1 MRYITFLLLLFSL
14 CVQSSERPMLTE
26 LSSLQWQNRIIV
38 VNDIAEV
45 ETVKTLLEDNAA
57 GVADRD
63 LIWLVFTD
71 AETLTNY
78 PGPLAPELKANTRKT
93 YRLEPG
99 QVILIGKDGGVKNR
113 LDQLDLD
120 VLFSDIDAMPMR
132 RNEMRG

>member
-63 LIWLVFTD
+63 LIW
-71 AETLTNY
+71 
-78 PGPLAPELKANTRKT
+78 
-93 YRLEPG
+93 
-99 QVILIGKDGGVKNR
+99 
-113 LDQLDLD
+113 
-120 VLFSDIDAMPMR
+120 S
-132 RNEMRG
+132 